1 MTFNG
6 NIFFTQKRKILFGR
20 IFLLLLLT
28 DLLIVFLVDTEMCVR
43 RNNIYLTTTIIDSN
57 EAIGMEH
64 ELDCARHQY
73 SSVVTSIPFFSAT
86 LFIPLSLK
94 ITIRDGFHETL

>member
-6 NIFFTQKRKILFGR
+6 NIFFTQKRNIVFGR
-20 IFLLLLLT
+20 ISLLLT